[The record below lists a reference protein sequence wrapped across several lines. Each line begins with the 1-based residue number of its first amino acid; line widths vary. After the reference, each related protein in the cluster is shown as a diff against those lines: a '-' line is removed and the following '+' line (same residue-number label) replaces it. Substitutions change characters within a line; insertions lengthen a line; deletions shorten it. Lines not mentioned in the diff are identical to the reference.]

1 MSSDRPQDRASLC
14 LFTFTDGRRCRTPR
28 SGSHPHF
35 CFYHAR
41 KESKSKTAEKLSDDL
56 SYFFSGDYV
65 SACDLSTAIAR
76 LISAVARGDI
86 KPRAATTIAYLAQTL
101 SQTIRLAQHEYIN
114 AFGDKAWRQIVHNS
128 VKLNSDYAHPE
139 PAQPAAPHQPKPE
152 NPHQE
157 VVGARH
163 VYPACPE
170 ERREPRRAVPVPVP
184 APSPSPAT
192 SLCHPERS
200 EGPRHHP
207 TAPTNDE
214 THLAST
220 PCAEPVHLPRSIPPP
235 PESEPA
241 SSSATSPARAD
252 EALAIARRIFPPR
265 RRTNTTNTADTST
278 NSFRTNIYESPT

>member
-170 ERREPRRAVPVPVP
+170 ERREPRRAVPALNSCTPGAIASRQTCALIIP
-184 APSPSPAT
+184 LLLHQPEGNPPTPPTKSPPQPQAKSPPKYA
-192 SLCHPERS
+192 
-200 EGPRHHP
+200 P
-207 TAPTNDE
+207 TAQQ
-214 THLAST
+214 
-220 PCAEPVHLPRSIPPP
+220 
-235 PESEPA
+235 
-241 SSSATSPARAD
+241 SSSPQ
-252 EALAIARRIFPPR
+252 
-265 RRTNTTNTADTST
+265 
-278 NSFRTNIYESPT
+278 